1 MRLPEKSRG
10 GDLFSFMHLDAVSS
24 QDGGARRAGCLA
36 AVDEE
41 NFFVGKKPAATKWW
55 AVHTTPP
62 KRARPLGKAIRPK
75 SVPRA
80 GGSQHELRKPRARRL
95 GAFGSFQ
102 KSFIGAWRPYHSPVG
117 AGSCVLPASAG
128 PGVSRSGRLTRSA
141 YAG

>member
-24 QDGGARRAGCLA
+24 QDSGARHAGCLA

-62 KRARPLGKAIRPK
+62 KRARPVEEGDSAKVCAEKGL
-75 SVPRA
+75 
-80 GGSQHELRKPRARRL
+80 
-95 GAFGSFQ
+95 
-102 KSFIGAWRPYHSPVG
+102 
-117 AGSCVLPASAG
+117 AS
-128 PGVSRSGRLTRSA
+128 TEI
-141 YAG
+141 

>member
-24 QDGGARRAGCLA
+24 QDGGAHLTRCLA

-62 KRARPLGKAIRPK
+62 KRARPVEEGD
-75 SVPRA
+75 
-80 GGSQHELRKPRARRL
+80 
-95 GAFGSFQ
+95 
-102 KSFIGAWRPYHSPVG
+102 
-117 AGSCVLPASAG
+117 SAKVCAEKG
-128 PGVSRSGRLTRSA
+128 LEST
-141 YAG
+141 